1 MKLYQSALFLSI
13 ISISVVATAAND
25 DAEFQKWLQQEQSS
39 LNEFKDARDK
49 EFTSFLEKQWK
60 EMEVFS
66 GIVRDPTP
74 KPVKIPTALPEKPT
88 PVKPGPIVVAPKPD
102 TKPTADEPV
111 KVKPTPVQKPLPVIV
126 KVPKIKAP
134 QIPPAVVPKPI
145 AQLPAGENNNVNFFG
160 NKLIFSTDPKFHQ
173 QFIGKIN
180 SKSISSRWADL
191 SKTKYEETV
200 RQLSQY
206 KTPLQLNDWGYA
218 LLVNSLSQKIYPK
231 SKDEQNLFTWF
242 MLLKSGYKARI
253 AYNTA
258 GVYILFPTNQKV
270 YGAPYFTFNGS
281 RYYSLGFDGSP
292 QKISGVL
299 TYDGDYPN
307 TDSLFDMQLN
317 KPLNTTSNANNRKL
331 SFSFNRKVYNINVG
345 LDKNVVD
352 FFKTYPQ
359 LDIDLYFNSEVNNK
373 IGTQLLTQLRPIING
388 KSEVDAINILLRFVQ
403 KSFKYQT
410 DGKQFGKE
418 NYLFLEET
426 IFYPYSDCE
435 DRAVMF
441 AWLARNLLKA
451 DVVGV
456 GYPGHI
462 AAAVHIKSNVAGDS
476 LMHNGKKYII
486 TDPTYINANMGQSM
500 PDFKQY
506 KPKVIPIKSL

>member
-1 MKLYQSALFLSI
+1 MKLYKSTLFFSLITFSL
-13 ISISVVATAAND
+13 VATAAND
-25 DAEFQKWLQQEQSS
+25 DADYQKWLQQQQSS
-39 LNEFKDARDK
+39 LNEFRDARDK

-74 KPVKIPTALPEKPT
+74 KPSNIPIAKPT
-88 PVKPGPIVVAPKPD
+88 PVVVAPKSVTPTPN
-102 TKPTADEPV
+102 TKPTNNIPA
-111 KVKPTPVQKPLPVIV
+111 KVKPLPIIVQ
-126 KVPKIKAP
+126 VPKIKP
-134 QIPPAVVPKPI
+134 PKIPPDVKPKPV
-145 AQLPAGENNNVNFFG
+145 AQLPKGERLTLHFFG
-160 NKLIFSTDPKFHQ
+160 NKLTFAIDPNFRKKLNHQ
-173 QFIGKIN
+173 IN
-180 SKSISSRWADL
+180 SKSISARWSHL
-191 SKTKYEETV
+191 SATKYEETLK
-200 RQLSQY
+200 QIKQY
-206 KTPLQLNDWGYA
+206 KSPLQLNDWGYA
-218 LLVNSLSQKIYPK
+218 LLVNALSQNIYPK

-242 MLLKSGYKARI
+242 MLLKSGYKARV
-253 AYNTA
+253 AYNSA
-258 GVYILFPTNQKV
+258 GTYILFPTEQKV

-281 RYYSLGFDGSP
+281 RYYSLSFDGSH
-292 QKISGVL
+292 QKLSGVL

-307 TDSLFDMQLN
+307 TDANFDMQLN
-317 KPLNTTSNANNRKL
+317 KPLNTKNNSKLRNL
-331 SFSFNRKVYNINVG
+331 SFRFKQKKYNIKVG
-345 LDKNVVD
+345 LDKDIVH

-359 LDIDLYFNSEVNNK
+359 LDIDLYFNSEVNKK

-388 KSEVDAINILLRFVQ
+388 KSEVDAINTLLRFVQ

-441 AWLARNLLKA
+441 AWLARNLLKT

-462 AAAVHIKSNVAGDS
+462 ATAVHIKSKVSGDS
-476 LMHNGKKYII
+476 LIHEGKKYII
-486 TDPTYINANMGQSM
+486 ADPTYINANMGQSM
-500 PDFKQY
+500 PNFKQY
-506 KPKVIPIKSL
+506 KPKVIPIKSF

>member
-1 MKLYQSALFLSI
+1 MKLYQSTLFFSLITFSL
-13 ISISVVATAAND
+13 VATAAND
-25 DAEFQKWLQQEQSS
+25 DADYQKWLQQEKTS
-39 LNEFKDARDK
+39 LNEFRDARDK

-74 KPVKIPTALPEKPT
+74 KPANIPTA
-88 PVKPGPIVVAPKPD
+88 
-102 TKPTADEPV
+102 
-111 KVKPTPVQKPLPVIV
+111 KPLPIPVVPKPKVDTPLIKIVPAPIPVKKPLPIIV
-126 KVPKIKAP
+126 KVPKIK
-134 QIPPAVVPKPI
+134 PPKLPPVVKPKPI
-145 AQLPAGENNNVNFFG
+145 AQLPKGEKVNVSFFG
-160 NKLIFSTDPKFHQ
+160 NRLTFSIDPKFHQ
-173 QFIGKIN
+173 KFNSQIN
-180 SKSISSRWADL
+180 SKSISTHWSLL
-191 SKTKYEETV
+191 STTKYEETIK
-200 RQLSQY
+200 QLSQY
-206 KTPLQLNDWGYA
+206 KAPLQLNDWGFS
-218 LLVNSLSQKIYPK
+218 LLVNSLAQKIYPK

-242 MLLKSGYKARI
+242 VLLKSGYKARI
-253 AYNTA
+253 AYNSA
-258 GVYILFPTNQKV
+258 GIYILFPTEQKV

-281 RYYSLGFDGSP
+281 RYYSLGFDGLP

-307 TDSLFDMQLN
+307 TDSKFDMRLN
-317 KPLNTTSNANNRKL
+317 KPLNTKVKEKNRKL
-331 SFSFNRKVYNINVG
+331 SFRFKRKKYNINVG
-345 LDKNVVD
+345 LDKNVVS
-352 FFKTYPQ
+352 FFNTYPQ
-359 LDIDLYFNSEVNNK
+359 LDIDLYFNSEVNKK

-403 KSFKYQT
+403 KAFKYKT

-441 AWLARNLLKA
+441 AWLARNLLNT

-462 AAAVHIKSNVAGDS
+462 AAAVHIKSKVKGDS
-476 LMHNGKKYII
+476 FMYDGKKYII
-486 TDPTYINANMGQSM
+486 ADPTYINANMGQTM
-500 PDFKQY
+500 PNFRQH
-506 KPKVIPIKSL
+506 KPKVIPIKTF